1 MTAERPDDDPTH
13 ALDDFVRRMRS
24 NPAPPAGRETDLNSL
39 DGVPQAGHGKPSDS
53 GAAGRGT
60 PRTGRRWQAGDI
72 EDAVDIS
79 SLRQH
84 TRPPVDTGR
93 PDVQLPTVDLVAE
106 TSQASVLPGI
116 ALPAVD
122 MPKPTDLRALDRSMR
137 QAGHQA
143 AEQWQTDADAAAA
156 PVWQPDA
163 QSLQLRPAIDPRL
176 PAHWVSGAWVGVL
189 RQVLDS
195 RTEFV
200 STVGQAAP
208 VVETYAPLLLL
219 LLWPPQRT
227 GQPLPDRWPQQVRLS
242 ALPRD
247 QAVQALLS
255 AVPNAAPLWLMD
267 QIEQV
272 EQVDWALAA
281 EIALHHQAALR
292 PFQIDGLREFIAAE
306 REVSFSR
313 VNAAYAASTEA
324 ASHGAIV
331 RR

>member
-1 MTAERPDDDPTH
+1 MTAERQDDDPTH

-24 NPAPPAGRETDLNSL
+24 SSAPPAGPEPDLN
-39 DGVPQAGHGKPSDS
+39 PQGAALQPGAGKPSGGS
-53 GAAGRGT
+53 AAGSGK
-60 PRTGRRWQAGDI
+60 PRSGRRWHAGDV

-84 TRPPVDTGR
+84 TRPPVDPGR
-93 PDVQLPTVDLVAE
+93 PDVNLPPVDLVAG
-106 TSQASVLPGI
+106 TSQASVMPSI

-122 MPKPTDLRALDRSMR
+122 TPQPTDLQALDSSMR
-137 QAGHQA
+137 RAGNDA
-143 AEQWQTDADAAAA
+143 AEQWQADAAAA
-156 PVWQPDA
+156 AAPAWQPDA
-163 QSLQLRPAIDPRL
+163 QSLQLRPATDPRL
-176 PAHWVSGAWVGVL
+176 PARWASGAWVGAL

-200 STVGQAAP
+200 STAGHAAP

-219 LLWPPQRT
+219 LLWPPQRN
-227 GQPLPDRWPQQVRLS
+227 GQPLPDRWPQQVHLS

-247 QAVQALLS
+247 QSVQALLS
-255 AVPNAAPLWLMD
+255 AVPDAAELWLMD
-267 QIEQV
+267 QT

-281 EIALHHQAALR
+281 EIALHHQTALR

-306 REVSFSR
+306 REACFGR